1 MAKAKNG
8 DSHETRGAAVTDV
21 LTKAALAALAALTVL
36 AWPASAVAAPG
47 DRLSAR
53 RSAGAVVE
61 FGLASFGAADFGHG
75 PRYGA
80 GLFFRTGRHAA
91 IEVLVERFTVPVA
104 EGAAT
109 TEVRPGLAVGQLTA
123 TTVLVDHHWHLFSHG
138 RVLPYALIG
147 VGFAFIGY
155 APDDEALAGRRDFV
169 DRLALQLG
177 GGLEYRLTSRLAACV
192 KARYHLVKTW
202 LEDLPRTAPIRDT
215 DPLAQDMLNLYALE
229 LSLGIKLAF

>member
-1 MAKAKNG
+1 MVTTKNSDGSGRGRTALAKA
-8 DSHETRGAAVTDV
+8 
-21 LTKAALAALAALTVL
+21 LTAAALAAVAALTVL
-36 AWPASAVAAPG
+36 SWPAAVIAAPG

-53 RSAGAVVE
+53 RSVGAVVD
-61 FGLASFGAADFGHG
+61 FGLATFGAGDFGLG
-75 PRYGA
+75 PRGGA
-80 GLFFRTGRHAA
+80 GLFFRTGRRAA
-91 IEVLVERFTVPVA
+91 VEILVERFTVPVA
-104 EGAAT
+104 EGAAA
-109 TEVRPGLAVGQLTA
+109 TEARPGLAAGRMA
-123 TTVLVDHHWHLFSHG
+123 MTTVLVDHHWYPFCRG
-138 RVLPYALIG
+138 RVLPYALVG
-147 VGFAFIGY
+147 VGFTIIGY

-192 KARYHLVKTW
+192 KARYDLVKTW

>member
-1 MAKAKNG
+1 MVSIKNH
-8 DSHETRGAAVTDV
+8 DMSARGSAAPADV
-21 LTKAALAALAALTVL
+21 LKAAALVFLAALTVL
-36 AWPASAVAAPG
+36 AWPAPAVAAPG
-47 DRLSAR
+47 DGLSAR
-53 RSAGAVVE
+53 RSVGAVVD
-61 FGLASFGAADFGHG
+61 FGLATYGAGDFGRG

-91 IEVLVERFTVPVA
+91 IEVLVERFSVPVA
-104 EGAAT
+104 EGAAS
-109 TEVRPGLAVGQLTA
+109 TEIRPGLAVGRLTA
-123 TTVLVDHHWHLFSHG
+123 TTVLVDHHWRLFSHG

-147 VGFAFIGY
+147 VGFAFLGY
-155 APDDEALAGRRDFV
+155 APDDETLAGRRDFV

-177 GGLEYRLTSRLAACV
+177 GGLEWRLSPRLAACV